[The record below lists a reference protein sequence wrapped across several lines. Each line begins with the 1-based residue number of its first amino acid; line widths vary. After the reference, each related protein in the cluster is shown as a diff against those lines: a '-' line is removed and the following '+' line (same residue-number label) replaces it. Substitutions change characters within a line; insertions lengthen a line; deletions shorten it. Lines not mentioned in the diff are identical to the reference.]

1 MTQEEL
7 SPAAFMDAEEPE
19 CTQSF
24 SSTFSSTFDD
34 DFYEECDDD
43 WDDDD

>member
-1 MTQEEL
+1 MAQEEL
-7 SPAAFMDAEEPE
+7 SPAAFMDAKEPE

-24 SSTFSSTFDD
+24 SLTFDD
-34 DFYEECDDD
+34 DFYEEFEDDWDD